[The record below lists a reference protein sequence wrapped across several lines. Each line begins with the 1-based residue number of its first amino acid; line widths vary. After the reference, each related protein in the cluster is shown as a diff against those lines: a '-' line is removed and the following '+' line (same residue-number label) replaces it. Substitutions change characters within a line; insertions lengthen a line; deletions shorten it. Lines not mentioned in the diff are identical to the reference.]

1 MIVLSHY
8 TAEALQAAWTQGQEA
23 VSVSLDLNRTVSDVS
38 LDETGVSLPD
48 GQRLSWEQVAEIRD
62 RETACFR
69 VEGDALHRLH
79 FFSDTTR
86 RQVSLLP
93 TLSAPTMLLA
103 GFPMHRIKEVDPWED
118 TRRKIAAIGPAIDRV
133 LDTATGLG
141 YTAIQAAETAREV
154 VTVELDPTVLEVC
167 RNNPWSA
174 PLFENPRIQQQIG
187 SSFDHIKTFPD
198 NHFARIYH
206 DPPTLK
212 LAGELYSLEFYEQC
226 YRVLKRGGKFF
237 HYIGDPDS
245 RHGSSTTRGVTRR
258 LRDAGFGKVVS
269 HPEAFGVAVQK

>member
-8 TAEALQAAWTQGQEA
+8 TAEALQTAREQGQA
-23 VSVSLDLNRTVSDVS
+23 TLSVSLDLNRTLAEVG
-38 LDETGVSLPD
+38 LDADGISLPD
-48 GQRLSWEQVAEIRD
+48 GQRLSWEQVAEAGD

-69 VEGDALHRLH
+69 VEANELRRLH
-79 FFSDTTR
+79 FFSETTR

-118 TRRKIAAIGPAIDRV
+118 TRRKIASIGPAIDRV

-154 VTVELDPTVLEVC
+154 ITVELDPTVLEVC

-174 PLFENPRIQQQIG
+174 PLFENPRIQQKIG
-187 SSFDHIKTFPD
+187 SSFDLIKTFPD

-237 HYIGDPDS
+237 HYIGDPES
-245 RHGSSTTRGVTRR
+245 RHGASTTKGVNRR

>member
-1 MIVLSHY
+1 MIVISHY
-8 TAEALQAAWTQGQEA
+8 TAEALQDAWEQNQET
-23 VSVSLDLNRTVSDVS
+23 VSVSLDLNRSDSEVS
-38 LDETGVSLPD
+38 LDENGVSLPD
-48 GQRLSWEQVAEIRD
+48 GQQLSWEQVAEAGD

-69 VEGDALHRLH
+69 VEGNELHRLH
-79 FFSDTTR
+79 FFSGTTR

-118 TRRKIAAIGPAIDRV
+118 THRKIAAIGPAVDRV

-154 VTVELDPTVLEVC
+154 ITVELDPTVLEVC

-174 PLFENPRIQQQIG
+174 PLFTNPRIQQQIG
-187 SSFDHIKTFPD
+187 SSFDLIKTFPD

-237 HYIGDPDS
+237 HYIGDPES
-245 RHGSSTTRGVTRR
+245 KHGASTTKGVVRR
-258 LRDAGFGKVVS
+258 LHDAGFGKVVA
-269 HPEAFGVAVQK
+269 HPQAFGVAVQK